1 MELHSNNSARLYKI
15 TVDQGTGTAMP
26 RGQKFADGL
35 VVVRDERGEV
45 IAYNTTK
52 NWLYDNLEKLGELP
66 FNA

>member
-1 MELHSNNSARLYKI
+1 
-15 TVDQGTGTAMP
+15 MP